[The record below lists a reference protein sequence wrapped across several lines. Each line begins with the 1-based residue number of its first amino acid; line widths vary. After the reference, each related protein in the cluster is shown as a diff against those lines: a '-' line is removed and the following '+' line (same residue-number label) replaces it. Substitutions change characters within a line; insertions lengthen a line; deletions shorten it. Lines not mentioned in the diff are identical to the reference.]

1 MLTIYNETNKEIV
14 VTRVNENGLDT
25 YPIAIGNNVK
35 LEPTSDLMELEC
47 EGTVY
52 FAPTFHKNTRVD
64 IIEDRELAV
73 LKKKTDLFFII
84 ISVIFIAL
92 VFLFVTQ
99 GIVFQALYIV
109 TILFFAKGIHS
120 LIKNENIGNVV
131 FIER

>member
-1 MLTIYNETNKEIV
+1 MVTIYNETDKAII
-14 VTRVNENGLDT
+14 VTRVNDNGLDT
-25 YPIAIGNNVK
+25 YTIDVGNNVK

-52 FAPTFHKNTRVD
+52 FAPTFHKNARVD
-64 IIEDRELAV
+64 IIEDRELTI

-84 ISVIFIAL
+84 VSVIFVAL

-99 GIVFQALYIV
+99 GIVFQALYTV
-109 TILFFAKGIHS
+109 TILFFAKGVHS